1 MPASKAQQAET
12 AERRAALIRLRLAGV
27 PFDDDRIL
35 SLGYASRGAA
45 SKDLV
50 RALEERRDEQDAAA
64 SVYRQQENE
73 RLDALLEAVWDKATK
88 PSPVYSKDREYLGD
102 EIDLKAVDTVLKLMD
117 RRAKL
122 LGLDMPVKTELAG
135 PGGGALRLSAV
146 SLAELNDL
154 INTAGDPNA
163 PDGASEDDDALYDPN
178 DDDQDDDEEEGD
190 GH

>member
-27 PFDDDRIL
+27 PFEDERIL

-45 SKDLV
+45 SKDLI

-88 PSPVYSKDREYLGD
+88 PSTVYGKDGEPLGE

-146 SLAELNDL
+146 SLAELNNL
-154 INTAGDPNA
+154 INTAGDLD
-163 PDGASEDDDALYDPN
+163 PDADSEDDDTLYDPADDEDDT
-178 DDDQDDDEEEGD
+178 DDD
-190 GH
+190 